1 VWYQNI
7 RGALF
12 GFVTKHACDAQTDGR
27 TDGHNYESQYH
38 LA

>member
-7 RGALF
+7 RSALF
-12 GFVTKHACDAQTDGR
+12 GFVTEHACGRQKDWR
-27 TDGHNYESQYH
+27 TDRISTPKTV